1 MTPTTPAT
9 DAPTAAPA
17 APAAPAPALSTEG
30 DILNAREAA
39 QLLNVSVASLYR
51 ALQRQ
56 GVPSFQ
62 IGGTRRFRRTALLAW
77 TARQEALQTA
87 TMRKATRA
95 AANHEATL

>member
-1 MTPTTPAT
+1 MTPTTTAT

-17 APAAPAPALSTEG
+17 APAPVLSTEG
-30 DILNAREAA
+30 DILDARQAA
-39 QLLNVSVASLYR
+39 QLLNISVASLYR

-56 GVPSFQ
+56 NVPSFQ

-77 TARQEALQTA
+77 AARQEQQQTT

-95 AANHEATL
+95 ATNHEATL